1 MTHKKLGYLAITAAV
16 MVGWAVLQSRI
27 ARQSAA
33 QPMFGSSPLVQGLP
47 IDKIA
52 KVTILS
58 RNGQDTTTLKRLDG
72 HFVSVDKGNYPVD
85 VSKLN
90 TLLNSCLD
98 IRTTE
103 RITADAANHADLGV
117 TDETAQYAVRFYGQ
131 DDKLLTGVLISERKS
146 NPDGAYAR
154 LADDNTVYFIQSP
167 PWLSTGAIDYINRS
181 LFQLE
186 KADIRTVTVLWPQG
200 DYTLSAQDGGSIA
213 IDPAAP
219 EGKRYK
225 GTDYQSVFGVLTS
238 LQCDDVRSEAA
249 IADKLTFD
257 RRYVCT
263 MKDSTVYTLQLA
275 KQGDKTYTKIS
286 AEFTDK
292 TPVEKERRVESEE
305 ELKVKEAK
313 LNAIE
318 VAQKFNER
326 HKGWIYEIPSYKA
339 GEFTKTLDDLLEDI
353 PQPQPEPA
361 QESAPTQPQP
371 PSEPAANPVDE
382 T

>member
-1 MTHKKLGYLAITAAV
+1 MTNKKLAFLAVAAV
-16 MVGWAVLQSRI
+16 IMVSWAVLQNRI

-33 QPMFGSSPLVQGLP
+33 KPLFGSSPLIQGLP

-58 RNGQDTTTLKRLDG
+58 RKGQDTTTLKKQEGR
-72 HFVSVDKGNYPVD
+72 FVVVDKDNYPAD

-117 TDETAQYAVRFYGQ
+117 TDETAQYVVRFYGD

-167 PWLSTGAIDYINRS
+167 PWLSTGAMDYINRS
-181 LFQLE
+181 LFQLD
-186 KADIRTVTVLWPQG
+186 KTAIRKVTVLWPEG
-200 DYTLSAQDGGSIA
+200 DYTLTAQDGGAIV
-213 IDPAAP
+213 IDPLP
-219 EGKRYK
+219 EGKQYK
-225 GTDYQSVFGVLTS
+225 GTAYQSVFSALTY
-238 LQCDDVRSEAA
+238 LQADDVRAADQASE
-249 IADKLTFD
+249 KLSFD
-257 RRYVCT
+257 RRFICSMT
-263 MKDSTVYTLQLA
+263 DSTVYTVKIA
-275 KQGDKTYTKIS
+275 RHNDKTYIKIS

-313 LNAIE
+313 LKAIE
-318 VAQKFNER
+318 AVQRFNER
-326 HKGWIYEIPSYKA
+326 HQGWMYEVPSYKA
-339 GEFTKTLDDLLEDI
+339 GDLTKTLEDLLEDK
-353 PQPQPEPA
+353 PAPPSEPAPAESDSTQPQPEPLD
-361 QESAPTQPQP
+361 SA
-371 PSEPAANPVDE
+371 ADE
-382 T
+382 V

>member
-1 MTHKKLGYLAITAAV
+1 MTNKKLVCLAVAAAI
-16 MVGWAVLQSRI
+16 MVGWAVLQNRI

-33 QPMFGSSPLVQGLP
+33 KPMFTSSPLIQGLP

-52 KVTILS
+52 KITIVS
-58 RNGQDTTTLKRLDG
+58 RKGQDTTTLKRQDG
-72 HFVSVDKGNYPVD
+72 RFVAADKDNYPVD

-117 TDETAQYAVRFYGQ
+117 TDETAQYAVRFYGE

-167 PWLSTGAIDYINRS
+167 PWLSAGAMDYINRS

-186 KADIRTVTVLWPQG
+186 KANIRKVTVLWPQG
-200 DYTLSAQDGGSIA
+200 DYTLTAQDGGAIA
-213 IDPAAP
+213 IDPMP
-219 EGKRYK
+219 EGKQYK
-225 GTDYQSVFGVLTS
+225 GTAYQSVFGALTY
-238 LQCDDVRSEAA
+238 LQADDVRAEDQSSE
-249 IADKLTFD
+249 KLAFD
-257 RRYVCT
+257 RQFVCSMT
-263 MKDSTVYTLQLA
+263 DSTVYTVKIA
-275 KQGDKTYTKIS
+275 KHNDKTYVKVA

-305 ELKVKEAK
+305 ELKAKEAK
-313 LNAIE
+313 LKAIE
-318 VAQKFNER
+318 AVQKFNER
-326 HKGWIYEIPSYKA
+326 HQGWIYEIPSYKA
-339 GEFTKTLDDLLEDI
+339 GDLTKTLEDLLEDKPSPQPATI
-353 PQPQPEPA
+353 PQ
-361 QESAPTQPQP
+361 SDTSQP
-371 PSEPAANPVDE
+371 PAESDNAAKDE
-382 T
+382 A

>member
-1 MTHKKLGYLAITAAV
+1 MTHKKLAYLAVAAVV

-33 QPMFGSSPLVQGLP
+33 KPMFGSSPLVQGLP

-52 KVTILS
+52 KVTIVS
-58 RNGQDTTTLKRLDG
+58 RKGQDTTTLTRQEG
-72 HFVSVDKGNYPVD
+72 RFVVADKDNYPVD

-117 TDETAQYAVRFYGQ
+117 TDETAQYAVRFYGE

-154 LADDNTVYFIQSP
+154 LAEDNTVYFIQSP
-167 PWLSTGAIDYINRS
+167 PWLSTGAMDYINRS
-181 LFQLE
+181 LFQLD
-186 KADIRTVTVLWPQG
+186 KSNIRKVTVLWPQG
-200 DYTLSAQDGGSIA
+200 DYTLTAQDGGAIA
-213 IDPAAP
+213 IDPMP
-219 EGKRYK
+219 EGKQYK
-225 GTDYQSVFGVLTS
+225 GTAYQSVFSVLTS
-238 LQCDDVRSEAA
+238 LQADDVRAA
-249 IADKLTFD
+249 DQAAEKLAFD
-257 RRYVCT
+257 QRFICA
-263 MKDSTVYTLQLA
+263 MKDSTVYTVKIA
-275 KQGDKTYTKIS
+275 RHNDKTYVKIS

-313 LNAIE
+313 LKAIE
-318 VAQKFNER
+318 AVQKFNER
-326 HKGWIYEIPSYKA
+326 HNGWIYEIPSYKA
-339 GEFTKTLDDLLEDI
+339 GDLNKTLDDLLEDK
-353 PQPQPEPA
+353 PAPQPEPTPG
-361 QESAPTQPQP
+361 SDSPQP
-371 PSEPAANPVDE
+371 PSEPNNAAADE
-382 T
+382 V